1 MNEADLSGNATNIIY
16 DVEVTA
22 NPMVTVKVILDEL
35 TGDEIKGKGS
45 GTLNIRSGTAEP
57 LSLRGRFDIEEGNYL
72 FTFQSFFKKPFEI
85 RKGSHNYIEWN
96 GDPYDANIKFEAVY
110 NANNVS
116 FAPLASSL
124 NLTSNISNTRGD
136 VYVVATLT
144 DKLFKPQINFA
155 LDFPSNSV
163 ARTDPELTLLV
174 QQMQKNLNEINR
186 QVTYLIVFN
195 SFAPSELSGDLA
207 GANLGVSTIS
217 GMLLGV
223 LSDQLN
229 KLFGNLLKSDKYNI
243 NFNTSFYNRNL
254 DEASKT
260 ALNLS
265 SNVNFS
271 IGRSFFNNR
280 FIISTGVGFDA
291 PLSQTG
297 QTNIQQNILLL
308 PDVTLEWLINEK
320 GTIRATFFYRENADY
335 MTTSSNASTTRA
347 RRTGASISYR
357 KDVDRVWDIFKDLFK
372 KKNKPSPDPPPP
384 ANVVKPDAAIKSEEE

>member
-1 MNEADLSGNATNIIY
+1 M
-16 DVEVTA
+16 
-22 NPMVTVKVILDEL
+22 
-35 TGDEIKGKGS
+35 
-45 GTLNIRSGTAEP
+45 
-57 LSLRGRFDIEEGNYL
+57 
-72 FTFQSFFKKPFEI
+72 
-85 RKGSHNYIEWN
+85 
-96 GDPYDANIKFEAVY
+96 
-110 NANNVS
+110 
-116 FAPLASSL
+116 
-124 NLTSNISNTRGD
+124 
-136 VYVVATLT
+136 VATLT

-195 SFAPSELSGDLA
+195 SFAPSELSGDLT

-243 NFNTSFYNRNL
+243 NFNASFYNRNL

-335 MTTSSNASTTRA
+335 MTTSSNASTTGA